1 MAKLK
6 QMTKEQLIDYAAH
19 KGYRL
24 NADMTV
30 EKMRD
35 AISKTEQAELSQ
47 AKTETE
53 RSAARYAKAHGDSL
67 MAVKFTNMQDP
78 GADIEFTLD
87 ATKPQPYRFH
97 LYDGQTYKL
106 PSGVIDHINSTT
118 YPTSQKLQDSGTGE
132 IKTRTVQRNR
142 ASCIPVSVRQPQ
154 PA

>member
-6 QMTKEQLIDYAAH
+6 QMNKEQLIDYAAK

-24 NADMTV
+24 DPGMNV

-35 AISKTEQAELSQ
+35 AVQKTEKAELNQ

-53 RSAARYAKAHGDSL
+53 KSAARYAKAHSDSL
-67 MAVKFTNMQDP
+67 MLVKFTNMQDP
-78 GADIEFTLD
+78 GADIQFTLD
-87 ATKPQPYRFH
+87 ATRAQPFKFH
-97 LYDGQTYKL
+97 LYDGQTYRL

-118 YPTSQKLQDSGTGE
+118 YPTSQNIQDPGSGQVR
-132 IKTRTVQRNR
+132 TRTVQRNR
-142 ASCIPVSVRQPQ
+142 ASCIPVSVKQPQ